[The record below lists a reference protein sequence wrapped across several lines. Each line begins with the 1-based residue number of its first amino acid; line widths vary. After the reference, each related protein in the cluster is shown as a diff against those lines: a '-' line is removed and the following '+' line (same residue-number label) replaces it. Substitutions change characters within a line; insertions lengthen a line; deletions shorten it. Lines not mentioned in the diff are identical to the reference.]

1 MLDEITISV
10 IAGHGGKGIVSF
22 RRERYVPRGG
32 PDGGDGG
39 KGGDVIIRADTSLRV
54 LDKLRRQQRVV
65 AEDGVRGGPG
75 KRYGRGGNDVVVT
88 VPVGTIVWKVAGAEE
103 QLADLSSPG
112 AAVVIAVGGRG
123 GRGNAK
129 FASSTR
135 QAPRIAEKGLA
146 GEQLRIRLE
155 LRLLAEVGLVGMPNA
170 GKSSLLRSISSANP
184 GVGAYPFTTLEPYL
198 GVVEL
203 GYETLIVADIPG
215 LIEGAHEGKGL
226 GVGFLQHIERTQVLV
241 HIVDG
246 AQPDPVEEI
255 AVVRRELQAFGHG
268 LDAKRWLVA
277 FNKVDLPEAKAQ
289 ESQVIAALR
298 PQGVTVHSI
307 SAQTGEGTTQ
317 LMQEVALI
325 VQAERRKQ
333 QEADAVAPPPVLR
346 PPAVQPVKVVRVDGG
361 FEVRGD
367 KPAQTVEMLGV
378 ESEEA
383 RAEVMR
389 RLRRMGVAAA
399 LRRAGVQPGDRV
411 RIGEE
416 ELEWWE

>member
-39 KGGDVIIRADTSLRV
+39 KGGDVVIQADTSLRV
-54 LDKLRRQQRVV
+54 LDKLRRKKRVE
-65 AEDGVRGGPG
+65 AEHGANGGPG
-75 KRYGRGGNDVVVT
+75 KRYGRGGSDVVIA
-88 VPVGTIVWKVAGAEE
+88 VPVGTIVWKVAGGEE

-112 AAVVIAVGGRG
+112 AAVVVAVGGRG

-129 FASSTR
+129 FTSSTR

-146 GEQLRIRLE
+146 GEQLRVRLE

-184 GVGAYPFTTLEPYL
+184 GVGAYPFTTLEPHL

-241 HIVDG
+241 HMVDG
-246 AQPDPVEEI
+246 AQPDPLEEI
-255 AVVRRELQAFGHG
+255 AVVRRELQAFGHSVET
-268 LDAKRWLVA
+268 KQWLVA
-277 FNKVDLPEAKAQ
+277 FNKIDLPEARAQ
-289 ESQVIAALR
+289 EEQVTAALR
-298 PQGVTVHSI
+298 AQGVAVYSI
-307 SAQTGEGTTQ
+307 SAQTGEGITQ

-325 VQAERRKQ
+325 VQAERQK
-333 QEADAVAPPPVLR
+333 QEAASAIAPPPVLR
-346 PPAVQPVKVVRVDGG
+346 PPLVRPVKVVRFEGG

-367 KPAQTVEMLGV
+367 KPSQVVEMLGV
-378 ESEEA
+378 ETEEA
-383 RAEVMR
+383 RVEVMR
-389 RLRRMGVAAA
+389 RLRRIGVGKA

-411 RIGEE
+411 RIGEA